1 MKKLKEMGEII
12 NNRFNEYLKL
22 EISALMTY
30 IINENISI
38 YPITKT

>member
-1 MKKLKEMGEII
+1 MKKFKKMFNII
-12 NNRFNEYLKL
+12 NNKFNEYLIL